1 LKNLDSAESSFV
13 LKGYGKRKELQW
25 KKEKRVFFCMKW
37 PRAKRVAERERVA
50 TSDEKAV
57 SKHVAESKH
66 DLIP

>member
-1 LKNLDSAESSFV
+1 MGRERSYS
-13 LKGYGKRKELQW
+13 GKK
-25 KKEKRVFFCMKW
+25 KKEYFFCMKW
-37 PRAKRVAERERVA
+37 SRAKRVAERERVA